1 MPSFWEVES
10 ALEEYRVTR
19 KTELA
24 ERSRIITEQAKLA
37 VELTDTNTRLA
48 DAVAEIALLE
58 VELGEKQR
66 KVDAHFKSA

>member
-10 ALEEYRVTR
+10 ALKEYRATR
-19 KTELA
+19 ETELA

-37 VELTDTNTRLA
+37 VELTNTNTRLA
-48 DAVAEIALLE
+48 DAVAEVALLE
-58 VELGEKQR
+58 VQLGAHQR